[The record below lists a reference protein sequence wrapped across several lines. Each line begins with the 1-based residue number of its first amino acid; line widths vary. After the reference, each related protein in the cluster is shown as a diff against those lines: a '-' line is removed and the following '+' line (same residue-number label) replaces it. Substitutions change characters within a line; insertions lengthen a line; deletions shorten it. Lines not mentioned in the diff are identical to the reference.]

1 MREMIAFITK
11 IDPSNVDRM
20 DSHDIKRDVKIY
32 ARNNPASFM
41 ELVDRDVKQEDASE
55 RVKDFAEIVFD
66 ENLIQFRNNKTQ
78 VFYNLPDDKSMLFR
92 VPEGQDPDE
101 TLRNYFMTDEGI
113 KSVKR
118 LEKLL

>member
-1 MREMIAFITK
+1 
-11 IDPSNVDRM
+11 
-20 DSHDIKRDVKIY
+20 
-32 ARNNPASFM
+32 
-41 ELVDRDVKQEDASE
+41 
-55 RVKDFAEIVFD
+55 
-66 ENLIQFRNNKTQ
+66 
-78 VFYNLPDDKSMLFR
+78 MLFR